1 MKWFYNKKISTKLIL
16 CFMVVVLITI
26 VVGFVGFK
34 GIRNVQE
41 NVEILYDD
49 HILAYEDLTAMK
61 VAVQA
66 VRGDIRVAM
75 LAPTVEGKQK
85 FLQTLKDNTK
95 KADAAVESYSRYNLS
110 TDAEK
115 YIEEFK
121 ENWKL
126 YGEERDK
133 VLPLVLDSKNDEA
146 NLVLDGNAR
155 IYLNKLRPA
164 LDSLTVTNERE
175 INKLMD
181 NGKSN
186 AASANGML
194 LVFILIGAAA
204 AVLLGLFISKLIGSS
219 LKHLSITADKLAVGD
234 IDVDVDV
241 RTKDEIGK
249 LEQSFKMMVEN
260 IKIQAGN
267 AEKIAQGDLSA
278 EVNPKSEKDVLSKSM
293 LKMINSI
300 RNLVKETVTLSK
312 EAVSGNL
319 SARGSEEK
327 FEGSYKEIITG
338 VNATLNAVIQP
349 INESG
354 KVIEKI
360 AQGDLTV
367 RMTGDYKGH
376 FALVKQSVN
385 SLADS
390 FNTAITD
397 VASAAQATASA
408 ANEIS
413 SSAEQM
419 SAGAQE
425 QTSQT
430 TEVASAVEEM
440 TKTIL
445 ETSKNSS
452 EASEAAKKSGEI
464 AKEGG
469 KIVKETI
476 EGMNRIAE
484 VVNKSAVTVK
494 ALGKSSDEI
503 GEIIQVIEDI
513 ADQTNLLALNAAI
526 EAARAGEQGRGFSV
540 VADEVRKLAER
551 TTKATKEITTMIKH
565 IQKETEGAVFS
576 MKEGTVEVEKGKEFA
591 DKAGKSLSLIIKG
604 AQEVVDLSVQVAAAS
619 EEQSSVAEE
628 ISKNVEAINGV
639 TRESAVGI
647 QQIARASEDLS
658 RLTVNLQEHLA
669 QFKIIVTAERKAD
682 NSHKFNYQ
690 NAI

>member
-1 MKWFYNKKISTKLIL
+1 MKWFYNKKIGTKLTL
-16 CFMVVVLITI
+16 CFMIVVFITI
-26 VVGFVGFK
+26 IVGFVGFK
-34 GIRNVQE
+34 GIRNVQN
-41 NVEILYDD
+41 NVETLYKD
-49 HILAYEDLTAMK
+49 HFLAYEDLTAMK

-85 FLQTLKDNTK
+85 FLQILKDNTK
-95 KADAAVESYSRYNLS
+95 KADAAVESYYKYDLS
-110 TDAEK
+110 LDAKK
-115 YIEEFK
+115 YIAEFEK
-121 ENWKL
+121 NWKL
-126 YGEERDK
+126 YSEERDK
-133 VLPLVLDSKNDEA
+133 VIPLVLDSKNDEA
-146 NLVLDGNAR
+146 NLILDGNAR
-155 IYLNKLRPA
+155 VYLNKLRPA
-164 LDSLTVTNERE
+164 LDSLTVANERE
-175 INKLMD
+175 IDKLMD
-181 NGKSN
+181 DGKSDVV
-186 AASANGML
+186 SAIGML
-194 LVFILIGAAA
+194 LVFILIGAVA

-234 IDVDVDV
+234 IDVNVNV
-241 RTKDEIGK
+241 QTNDEIGK
-249 LEQSFKMMVEN
+249 LEKSFKMMVEN

-278 EVNPKSEKDVLSKSM
+278 QVDPKSEKDVLSKSM

-312 EAVSGNL
+312 EAVNGNL
-319 SARGSEEK
+319 SARGNEER
-327 FEGSYKEIITG
+327 FEGSYKEIISG
-338 VNATLNAVIQP
+338 VNATLNTVIQP
-349 INESG
+349 INESS

-385 SLADS
+385 NLADS
-390 FNTAITD
+390 FNTAIRD
-397 VASAAQATASA
+397 VATAAQATASA

-452 EASEAAKKSGEI
+452 EASDAAKKSGEI

-469 KIVKETI
+469 KIVEETI

-484 VVNKSAVTVK
+484 VVNKSAVTVQ
-494 ALGKSSDEI
+494 ALGKSSDDI

-551 TTKATKEITTMIKH
+551 TTKATKEITAMIKH
-565 IQKETEGAVFS
+565 IQKETVGAVLL

-591 DKAGKSLSLIIKG
+591 CRAGKSLGLIIKG
-604 AQEVVDLSVQVAAAS
+604 AKDVVDLSVQVAAAS

-639 TRESAVGI
+639 TQESAMGI
-647 QQIARASEDLS
+647 QQIAKASEDLS

-669 QFKIIVTAERKAD
+669 QFKIIVSAEKTAGNPRNFEFQSS
-682 NSHKFNYQ
+682 N
-690 NAI
+690 

>member
-1 MKWFYNKKISTKLIL
+1 
-16 CFMVVVLITI
+16 MVVVLITI